1 MARSVAARVLSVL
14 GDVIDLVINQAV
26 SDPRPAPSRDGATP
40 SWSLL
45 DDAQRRGAG
54 AGPSAAANRSRTG
67 RVRRVLGAPGTG
79 KTTVALHRV
88 GQAVTAE
95 GLDVQ
100 QCLLIAPSRVRAGVL
115 RERLT
120 RMLGGTTSHVT
131 VRTMESLAFSLVR
144 SRAAG
149 ELDTLPQLIT
159 GAEQDV
165 ILAELMSGHTLG
177 SGRGPAWPEHLR
189 EAAGTRALR
198 GELRE
203 LLMRVAEE
211 GVDAGQLRDLA
222 RRHGVP
228 AWSAAA
234 DVLAEYQEVTAL
246 ASPGAV
252 DAAGLL
258 AQALDCLGDPE
269 AVSRLLGQLRLVV
282 VDDAQELTA
291 AGVRLLRRLGELG
304 VELVLVGDPDAATQA
319 FRGARPEA
327 LGSSW
332 DVGGDAGRAA
342 GGAAADG
349 PVAADELVVLRRSYR
364 SGPALGEV
372 ASRVSAL
379 VGAAGGV
386 AHRRPETVREGGR
399 LEVAVV
405 PSAAAQA
412 RHVATLLRRAHLLD
426 GVPWERLAVIVRTG
440 AQAASLRPALAA
452 EGVPVTVPGARVP
465 LREEPAVRPLL
476 TLLRLSLAER
486 PTLDAA
492 GVTDLLVSRVGGSD
506 SLGVRAARRALR
518 RHELTAG
525 GARSSDELLV
535 AAVLGAAAGPTVPT
549 VPRVPRVPAVPAPL
563 ARMGA
568 AIAAGRRRAG
578 FRDAAALAPPEP
590 PHEREQAGEPETTQA
605 QHRPGPPRARPQV
618 EVDEVLWA
626 IWSSLGLERTW
637 RSQALRGGPAGA
649 RADRD
654 LDAVCALFDAAAR
667 YVERLPGS
675 RPEGFL
681 EHVAEQEIAADSLAA
696 RRARAGEVTLTTP
709 AGAVGGEWH
718 TVVLAGVQDGVWP
731 DLRPRGSALQIPRLL
746 DALDG
751 RDTEADADRVRRV
764 RHDEARLL
772 YVAVTRATERLV
784 VTAVRDEETRPSAYL
799 DVIDPVD
806 DPDTRRATAPAQRP
820 FSESGVVADLRRR
833 LLTETDERVRAALA
847 ERLSRLAEAGVAAA
861 DPDRWW
867 AGHEVTDDRPVRPAG
882 EHVSVS
888 PSRVEAFTR
897 CGLRWFLTSCGGQ
910 STHESTAV
918 AVGNLVHEIA
928 AEVDNGDESA
938 LHTALEARW
947 ARLGLGDG
955 WLVRRQY
962 DLARSMLS
970 RLARYDAQARN
981 DGWQVVGRELPTA
994 VEVGR
999 ATVRG
1004 RVDRLE
1010 RDPEGRLR
1018 VVDLKTGAGKPTRAE
1033 VPRLPQLGAYQVAVN
1048 RGAFAAHGAD
1058 SAGAA
1063 LLQLG
1068 RAAGAQV
1075 TLQVQDSL
1083 DRDPEPGWAEN
1094 LLAQVAEGMAAD
1106 RFEARLSESC
1116 RTCPAADSCPLLA
1129 TRWML

>member
-1 MARSVAARVLSVL
+1 ML
-14 GDVIDLVINQAV
+14 GDVIDLVINQAA
-26 SDPRPAPSRDGATP
+26 SDARSAPSRDGATP
-40 SWSLL
+40 SWSVL
-45 DDAQRRGAG
+45 DDGQRRGAA
-54 AGPSAAANRSRTG
+54 AGPSAAANRARTG
-67 RVRRVLGAPGTG
+67 HVRRVLGAPGTG

-88 GQAVTAE
+88 CRAVTEE
-95 GLDVQ
+95 GLDVH
-100 QCLLIAPSRVRAGVL
+100 QCLLIAPSRVRAGAL

-120 RMLGGTTSHVT
+120 LMLGGTTSHVT

-149 ELDTLPQLIT
+149 QFDTLPQLIT

-165 ILAELMSGHTLG
+165 ILAELMSGHALG
-177 SGRGPAWPEHLR
+177 SGRGPAWPDHLR

-211 GVDAGQLRDLA
+211 GVDAGQLRELA
-222 RRHGVP
+222 RRHRVP

-234 DVLAEYQEVTAL
+234 DVLAEYEEVTAL
-246 ASPGAV
+246 GSPGAV

-258 AQALDCLGDPE
+258 AQALDCLDEPE
-269 AVSRLLGQLRLVV
+269 AVAGLLGQLRLVV

-291 AGVRLLRRLGELG
+291 AGVRLLHRLCELG
-304 VELVLVGDPDAATQA
+304 VELVLVGDPDAATQT

-332 DVGGDAGRAA
+332 GTAA
-342 GGAAADG
+342 EES
-349 PVAADELVVLRRSYR
+349 VTSDELVVLRRSHR
-364 SGPALGEV
+364 AGTALGEV
-372 ASRVSAL
+372 AGRVGAL
-379 VGAAGGV
+379 IGAAGGV
-386 AHRRPETVREGGR
+386 AHRQPETVREGG
-399 LEVAVV
+399 LVQVAVL

-412 RHVATLLRRAHLLD
+412 RHVATLLRRAHLID

-465 LREEPAVRPLL
+465 LRDEPAVRPLL

-486 PTLDAA
+486 PALDAA

-506 SLGVRAARRALR
+506 SLGVRAARRAVR
-518 RHELTAG
+518 RRELAAG

-535 AAVLGAAAGPTVPT
+535 AAVLGAEVG
-549 VPRVPRVPAVPAPL
+549 PAVPAPL

-578 FRDAAALAPPEP
+578 FVDAAGPAQPEVP
-590 PHEREQAGEPETTQA
+590 NERREAGEPEAKETQERSDA
-605 QHRPGPPRARPQV
+605 KERPRPPRARPQV
-618 EVDEVLWA
+618 GVDEVLWA

-637 RSQALRGGPAGA
+637 RSQALRGGSAGA

-654 LDAVCALFDAAAR
+654 LDAVCALFDAAGR

-675 RPEGFL
+675 RPDGFL

-784 VTAVRDEETRPSAYL
+784 VTAVRDEETQPSAYL
-799 DVIDPVD
+799 DVIDPVG
-806 DPDTRRATAPAQRP
+806 DPDARRATAPAGRP
-820 FSESGVVADLRRR
+820 FSESGVVADLRRL
-833 LLTETDERVRAALA
+833 LLTETDERVRVALA
-847 ERLSRLAEAGVAAA
+847 ERLARLAAAGVAAA

-867 AGHEVTDDRPVRPAG
+867 AGHEVTDDRPVRAAG
-882 EHVSVS
+882 QHVSVS

-938 LHTALEARW
+938 LHAALETRW

-955 WLVRRQY
+955 WLVRRNY

-981 DGWQVVGRELPTA
+981 DGWQVVGRELPTS
-994 VEVGR
+994 VDVGR

-1010 RDPEGRLR
+1010 RDSEGRLR

-1048 RGAFAAHGAD
+1048 RGAFASHGAD

-1068 RAAGAQV
+1068 RAAGTQV

-1106 RFEARLSESC
+1106 RFEARLSDAC

-1129 TRWML
+1129 TRWVL